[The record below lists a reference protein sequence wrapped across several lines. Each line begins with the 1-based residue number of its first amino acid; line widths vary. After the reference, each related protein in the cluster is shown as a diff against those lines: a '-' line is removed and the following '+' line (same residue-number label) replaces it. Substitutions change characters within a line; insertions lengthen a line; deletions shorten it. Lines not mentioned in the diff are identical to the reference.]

1 MANSS
6 KNDEFLTIRLDDE
19 DRRTYQQKKDASTQ
33 STTSSAPSSSDSSK
47 GGNGVWI
54 TLVAL
59 IALIACGGCYYL
71 YTLLEA
77 QKLAAQN
84 AESRIAFLEQKLSA
98 TGEEIGES
106 TVALQ
111 VKVTELTNKTNELW
125 EQMDKLWASAW
136 RRNQQ
141 EITALGERV
150 GKVETASQRGLSDT
164 NANVSGN
171 TSNIAVV
178 QGQLAG
184 LADELLTLNIQLEQ
198 AINDKQ
204 STENETRSLADK
216 LSVLEQRNNALSGRI
231 NAIENEIREMA
242 TQMVSQSSSPG
253 GTPSSTPISTGP

>member
-19 DRRTYQQKKDASTQ
+19 DRRTYQQKKDASKQ
-33 STTSSAPSSSDSSK
+33 SASPTSATSTPESK
-47 GGNGVWI
+47 SGNGLWI
-54 TLVAL
+54 SLVAL
-59 IALIACGGCYYL
+59 IALLACGGCYYL
-71 YTLLEA
+71 FTLLEA

-171 TSNIAVV
+171 TSNIAVI
-178 QGQLAG
+178 QGQLTG

-198 AINDKQ
+198 AISDKQ
-204 STENETRSLADK
+204 SAQNETRSLADK

-231 NAIENEIREMA
+231 NALENEIREMA
-242 TQMVSQSSSPG
+242 TQMVSQGGSPG
-253 GTPSSTPISTGP
+253 GAPAPTPVTTGP